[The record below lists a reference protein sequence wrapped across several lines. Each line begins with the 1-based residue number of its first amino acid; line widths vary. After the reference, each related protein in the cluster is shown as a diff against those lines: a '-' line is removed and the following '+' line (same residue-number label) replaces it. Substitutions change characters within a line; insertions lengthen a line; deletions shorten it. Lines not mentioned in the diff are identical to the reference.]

1 MLIAERFLLL
11 ALDPIVGTVR
21 TPHRG
26 TDVAALCAGGLLLE
40 LVMQRRLHVNSQ
52 RLVQDSSLPLSHPV
66 LEHASEVLAG
76 LPHATVAEAI
86 VQLERRLSPL
96 PQVLLDGLARRDLLH
111 RIRDWKFW
119 SADST
124 RYPVRSLQARN
135 EAIAMLQRAS
145 EPNDEDDF
153 PGMALLLLADV
164 SGVMSLLLDAVHH
177 ERATAALLAL
187 NSSSRTHSES
197 FALAAVRDTLLA

>member
-1 MLIAERFLLL
+1 
-11 ALDPIVGTVR
+11 
-21 TPHRG
+21 
-26 TDVAALCAGGLLLE
+26 
-40 LVMQRRLHVNSQ
+40 
-52 RLVQDSSLPLSHPV
+52 V

-119 SADST
+119 SADAT